1 MEHKSQKILSNKK
14 FAIRLLKYSLF
25 AFLLIL
31 ISIIIGVL
39 GYRYYGNLSWIDSFQ
54 MACLILTGMGPTKE
68 MTTDSSKI
76 FSSLYA
82 LYSGVTFLTIT
93 AIVFT
98 PIVHRLLHILHIEDN
113 TQND

>member
-14 FAIRLLKYSLF
+14 FAIRLLRYNLF

-31 ISIIIGVL
+31 ISIIIGVI

-54 MACLILTGMGPTKE
+54 MACLILTGMGPTNE
-68 MTTDSSKI
+68 MTTDSSRYFRLCMPCI
-76 FSSLYA
+76 AA
-82 LYSGVTFLTIT
+82 LLFLTIT

-98 PIVHRLLHILHIEDN
+98 PIVHRLLHILHIEDT